1 MLEQEKDVELI
12 LSDEQ
17 AKLLH
22 MCILDSIN
30 MHHFVESQSGFPDL
44 KQRKRQRVREMVW
57 NAIYEAYKR
66 RKMLND

>member
-12 LSDEQ
+12 LSDEE
-17 AKLLH
+17 ARLLNA
-22 MCILDSIN
+22 CVLDSIN
-30 MHHFVESQSGFPDL
+30 MHHFVESESGFPDL
-44 KQRKRQRVREMVW
+44 KQRKRQRLQETVW